1 MEVCNNGFCIHLYAH
16 RRLRS
21 VLAMCW
27 ICGLLLGVAPYFFFS
42 QEALSLMHR
51 TVFCSASIVGLLNAA
66 LLPFLL
72 SAVFAAFSIPWAIGG
87 ICFVKAF
94 LFSYVSMGSLIS
106 YYSGGWLLRYFLLFC
121 GSTALP
127 LLYWYWLRTVSM
139 PVGIR
144 WLMITGAVFAAL
156 VFVTVLDY
164 RVIAPFVCLIDSMKG

>member
-51 TVFCSASIVGLLNAA
+51 TVSYSASIVGLLNAA

-72 SAVFAAFSIPWAIGG
+72 SAVFAAFSMPWAIGG
-87 ICFVKAF
+87 ICLVKAF
-94 LFSYVSMGSLIS
+94 LFSFVSLGILVSS
-106 YYSGGWLLRYFLLFC
+106 DTGGWLLRYFLLFC
-121 GSTALP
+121 DCTALP
-127 LLYWYWLRTVSM
+127 LLYWYWLRSVSM
-139 PVGIR
+139 PLGLY
-144 WLMITGAVFAAL
+144 WLIITGAVLVAL

-164 RVIAPFVCLIDSMKG
+164 RVIAPFVCLIDSTKG